1 MRTQETLLKPIFRQ
15 VVSIVSMID
24 VIECVRGSTLKM
36 TDLNAGHNRS
46 RPYHIVENDFATTV
60 TLKWTPCLRMIN
72 RYFKDIRFVAKGLD
86 LHIRV
91 CPRGRVRTHLQEF
104 YNTHVKS

>member
-1 MRTQETLLKPIFRQ
+1 MRTLETLVKPIFHQ

-24 VIECVRGSTLKM
+24 AIECVRRSTLKM

-72 RYFKDIRFVAKGLD
+72 RDFKDIRSVAKGLD
-86 LHIRV
+86 LHNRV
-91 CPRGRVRTHLQEF
+91 CARGRVHTDLQEF
-104 YNTHVKS
+104 YNAHVKS